1 MILSSTKRGKNI
13 VTNLFPAEIF
23 CRKRSVDGAAVD
35 PVRVLGIEFE
45 ALDGAAGSDASL
57 Q

>member
-1 MILSSTKRGKNI
+1 MILSSTKRGKNV

-23 CRKRSVDGAAVD
+23 GRKRSVDGAAVD

-45 ALDGAAGSDASL
+45 ALDGTAGSDASL